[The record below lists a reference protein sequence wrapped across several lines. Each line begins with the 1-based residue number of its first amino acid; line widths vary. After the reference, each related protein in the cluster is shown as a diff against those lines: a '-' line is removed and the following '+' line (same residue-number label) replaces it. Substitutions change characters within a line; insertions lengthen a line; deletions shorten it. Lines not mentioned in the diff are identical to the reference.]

1 MNELVG
7 FIYNSDAST
16 WLRTATWAIPL
27 VQTVHLLALAAL
39 FGSAILL
46 NMRLAGLLARTDS
59 GAAMV
64 RRYQPVLYV
73 ALAVML
79 VSGAVLIWAEPER
92 VLPKDIFWMK
102 MGLVVAGFASTFA
115 VGAAL
120 SRTGEDQAPRGAHK
134 ALGWACLALWAAA
147 IFCGRWI
154 AYVY

>member
-1 MNELVG
+1 MNELIG

-39 FGSAILL
+39 LGSAILL
-46 NMRLAGLLARTDS
+46 DMRLAGLFARADS

-64 RRYQPVLYV
+64 RRYQPVINA
-73 ALAVML
+73 ALAVLL

-92 VLPKDIFWMK
+92 VLPKDIFWIK
-102 MGLVVAGFASTFA
+102 MGLVAAGFASTFA
-115 VGAAL
+115 VAAAL
-120 SRTGEDQAPRGAHK
+120 VKSDEQQSPSTAHK
-134 ALGWACLALWAAA
+134 ALGWACLALWVAA